1 MKFPSDSG
9 SIGSDSPSAAAT
21 NFQLLKWIRT
31 ISAKAML
38 AMAK

>member
-1 MKFPSDSG
+1 MKLARDSFSMG
-9 SIGSDSPSAAAT
+9 MVSPSAAPT
-21 NFQLLKWIRT
+21 IFQLLKTMRT

>member
-1 MKFPSDSG
+1 MKFRSESG
-9 SIGSDSPSAAAT
+9 SSGRVSPSAAPT